1 MVSVAAITRG
11 AWQAAGSTV
20 TYSPLDLPKQVAGKL
35 WIVDSGPMNV
45 YGMPMPIRMT
55 VIRLAN
61 GDLLL
66 HSPTRHTPE
75 LQAALEREGRIRHLI
90 APNIAH
96 WSFAQQWQRA
106 VPGSLLWAAPKLAS
120 RRAVGRTQLR
130 IDRELGEH
138 PPAEWRDEIEQSLI
152 AGVGFCEVALFHRSS
167 STLILTDTV
176 VNLEPRKLPLPMAL
190 LMWLARATAPNGGG
204 AALPTRP
211 SAAETQESR
220 AGHAA
225 AARPQPPTGD
235 LRPRCLVRGG
245 WRTPPSP
252 LASVAARARKG
263 AGGVLR

>member
-190 LMWLARATAPNGGG
+190 LMWLARATAPQGG
-204 AALPTRP
+204 APLYLRALLLLKRRK
-211 SAAETQESR
+211 AAPAMRRLLALNPRRVIFAHGAWFEEDGAHRLRRSLQWLLGREKAQAES
-220 AGHAA
+220 
-225 AARPQPPTGD
+225 
-235 LRPRCLVRGG
+235 
-245 WRTPPSP
+245 
-252 LASVAARARKG
+252 
-263 AGGVLR
+263 